1 MKIQAIDQS
10 PRNHRG
16 GQISHLL
23 LAPGQFGVKNV
34 AITWVEGQPGS
45 EQPVHSHPNNE
56 QVYVI
61 VQGRGIMT
69 VGDETREVGQGTA
82 VLVPLRQ
89 ATPYAIPEK
98 NGSSLS
104 PRLRR
109 HLRCRPPT
117 APSHTRLQHESLQ
130 SPPEF
135 TTLR

>member
-1 MKIQAIDQS
+1 MNIQSIDQS
-10 PRNHRG
+10 PRNYRG

-69 VGDETREVGQGTA
+69 VGEETREVGQGTA
-82 VLVPLRQ
+82 VLVPPQTGHSIRNTGEERLVFTS
-89 ATPYAIPEK
+89 AT
-98 NGSSLS
+98 
-104 PRLRR
+104 
-109 HLRCRPPT
+109 
-117 APSHTRLQHESLQ
+117 
-130 SPPEF
+130 SPPFEMPPADSPF
-135 TTLR
+135 AYSPAA